1 MYLAIQ
7 QIYDELGAVST
18 EQIPEMLQSAYVDGL
33 QHAIEQLGKLGIGM
47 LTSNETIGDITKH
60 RYMLRRLVISLVIH

>member
-33 QHAIEQLGKLGIGM
+33 QHARAI
-47 LTSNETIGDITKH
+47 
-60 RYMLRRLVISLVIH
+60 R

>member
-47 LTSNETIGDITKH
+47 LTSNETIGDIT
-60 RYMLRRLVISLVIH
+60 RTVTR